1 MQVSIEMLRFD
12 DPLVLVGA
20 GKMGGALLTGWLDQ
34 GLEPAGVFLRDP
46 TPPAEIAQLVAE
58 KGLRLNLPLE
68 EMEAAPRIVVLA
80 VKPQIMDAVLPDL
93 RSLVRPGTLFLS
105 IAAGVD
111 LERLDELLGGGA
123 AIIRAMPNTPSS
135 VGKGITAV
143 IGNGLVTDADKA
155 ICDSLLGTVG
165 DVVWLAA
172 ENQMDAVTAL
182 SGSGPAYVFA
192 LAETMTAAGEAL
204 GLEPELAAQL
214 ARMTVAG
221 AGVMLETLPEDAS
234 TLRQNVTSPGGTTA
248 AALDVL
254 LGPEGLAQLMRSG
267 MTAARDRSRELSKQ

>member
-1 MQVSIEMLRFD
+1 MLRFD

-34 GLEPAGVFLRDP
+34 GLEPSNVFLRDP
-46 TPPAEIAQLVAE
+46 TPPAEMAQLVAE

-68 EMEAAPRIVVLA
+68 EIQVSPRIVVLA

-93 RSLVRPGTLFLS
+93 RPLVRPGTLFLS

-143 IGNGLVTDADKA
+143 IGNDLVTDADKA

-172 ENQMDAVTAL
+172 ETQMDAVTAL

-204 GLEPELAAQL
+204 GLEPDLAAQL

-221 AGVMLETLPEDAS
+221 AGAMLETLPDDAA

-254 LGPEGLAQLMRSG
+254 LGPDGLAQLMRSG

>member
-1 MQVSIEMLRFD
+1 MLRFN

-34 GLEPAGVFLRDP
+34 GLDPTSVFLRDP

-68 EMEAAPRIVVLA
+68 EIETAPRIVVLA
-80 VKPQIMDAVLPDL
+80 VKPQIMEAVLPDL
-93 RSLVRPGTLFLS
+93 RPLVRPGTLFLS

-111 LERLDELLGGGA
+111 LERLDALLGGAA

-143 IGNGLVTDADKA
+143 IGNDLVTDADKV
-155 ICDSLLGTVG
+155 ICGSLLGTVG
-165 DVVWLAA
+165 AVVWLGA

-214 ARMTVAG
+214 ARTTVAG
-221 AGVMLETLPEDAS
+221 AGAMLEALPEDAA

-248 AALDVL
+248 AALDIL
-254 LGPEGLAQLMRSG
+254 LGPDGLAQLMRSG
-267 MTAARDRSRELSKQ
+267 MTAARDRSRELSKG

>member
-1 MQVSIEMLRFD
+1 MLRFD

-34 GLEPAGVFLRDP
+34 GLEPSGVFLRDP

-93 RSLVRPGTLFLS
+93 RPLVRPGTLFLS

-135 VGKGITAV
+135 VGKGIAAI
-143 IGNGLVTDADKA
+143 IGNDLVTEADKA

-172 ENQMDAVTAL
+172 ESQMDAVTAL

-204 GLEPELAAQL
+204 GLEPDLASRL

-221 AGVMLETLPEDAS
+221 AGAMLETLPEDAS

-254 LGPEGLAQLMRSG
+254 LGPDGLAQLMRSG

>member
-1 MQVSIEMLRFD
+1 MLRFD

-34 GLEPAGVFLRDP
+34 GLEPSGVFLRDP

-93 RSLVRPGTLFLS
+93 RPLVRPGTLFLS

-135 VGKGITAV
+135 VGKGIAAI
-143 IGNGLVTDADKA
+143 IGNDLVT
-155 ICDSLLGTVG
+155 V
-165 DVVWLAA
+165 
-172 ENQMDAVTAL
+172 AVTANFLATDCIVAPTLDCSL
-182 SGSGPAYVFA
+182 S
-192 LAETMTAAGEAL
+192 
-204 GLEPELAAQL
+204 
-214 ARMTVAG
+214 
-221 AGVMLETLPEDAS
+221 
-234 TLRQNVTSPGGTTA
+234 
-248 AALDVL
+248 
-254 LGPEGLAQLMRSG
+254 
-267 MTAARDRSRELSKQ
+267 SR

>member
-1 MQVSIEMLRFD
+1 MLRFD

-68 EMEAAPRIVVLA
+68 EMDAAPRIVVLA

-93 RSLVRPGTLFLS
+93 RPLVRPGTLFLS

-143 IGNGLVTDADKA
+143 IGNDLVTDADKA

-221 AGVMLETLPEDAS
+221 AGAMLETLPEDAS

>member
-1 MQVSIEMLRFD
+1 MLRFD

-34 GLEPAGVFLRDP
+34 GLEPSGVFLRDP

-58 KGLRLNLPLE
+58 KGLRLNLSLE

-93 RSLVRPGTLFLS
+93 RPLVRPGTLFLS

-135 VGKGITAV
+135 VGKGIAAI
-143 IGNGLVTDADKA
+143 IGNDLVTEADKA

-172 ENQMDAVTAL
+172 ESQMDAVTAL

-204 GLEPELAAQL
+204 GLEPDLASRL

-221 AGVMLETLPEDAS
+221 AGAMLETLPEDAS

-254 LGPEGLAQLMRSG
+254 LGPDGLAQLMRSG

>member
-1 MQVSIEMLRFD
+1 MLRFD

-46 TPPAEIAQLVAE
+46 TPPVEIAQLVAE

-93 RSLVRPGTLFLS
+93 RPLVRPGPLFLS

-165 DVVWLAA
+165 DVVWLGA
-172 ENQMDAVTAL
+172 ESQMDAVTAL

-221 AGVMLETLPEDAS
+221 AGAMLETLPEDAS

-254 LGPEGLAQLMRSG
+254 LGPDGLAQLMRSG

>member
-1 MQVSIEMLRFD
+1 MLRFD

-20 GKMGGALLTGWLDQ
+20 GKMGGALLNGWLDQ
-34 GLEPAGVFLRDP
+34 GLDPAGVFLRDP

-58 KGLRLNLPLE
+58 KGLRLNLPFE
-68 EMEAAPRIVVLA
+68 EMGAAARIVVLA

-93 RSLVRPGTLFLS
+93 RPLVRPGTLFLS

-111 LERLDELLGGGA
+111 LERLDQLLGGGA

-135 VGKGITAV
+135 IGKGITAV
-143 IGNGLVTDADKA
+143 IGNGLVSDDDKA

-165 DVVWLAA
+165 DVVWLGT
-172 ENQMDAVTAL
+172 ESQMDAVTAL

-204 GLEPELAAQL
+204 GLEPDLAAQL

-221 AGVMLETLPEDAS
+221 AGAMLETLPEDAS

-267 MTAARDRSRELSKQ
+267 MTAARDRSRELSKP

>member
-1 MQVSIEMLRFD
+1 MLRFD

-58 KGLRLNLPLE
+58 KGLRLNLPLD
-68 EMEAAPRIVVLA
+68 EMDAAPRIVVLA

-93 RSLVRPGTLFLS
+93 RPLVRPGILFLS

-143 IGNGLVTDADKA
+143 IGNDLVTDADKL

-221 AGVMLETLPEDAS
+221 AGTMLETLPEDAS